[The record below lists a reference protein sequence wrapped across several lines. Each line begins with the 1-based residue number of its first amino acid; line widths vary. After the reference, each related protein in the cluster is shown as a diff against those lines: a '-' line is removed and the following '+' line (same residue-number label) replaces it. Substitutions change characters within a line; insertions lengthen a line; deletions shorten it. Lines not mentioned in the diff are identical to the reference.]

1 MEKIANQKR
10 VEYRWI
16 ELIKKAKTLGLTPEE
31 VREFL
36 IKSQKN
42 H

>member
-1 MEKIANQKR
+1 MENIAKKNR
-10 VEYRWI
+10 VEHRWV

-36 IKSQKN
+36 IKSRKN